1 MILKNF
7 RILAIL
13 TYPLPHWTT
22 PARVYKHAEF
32 LRFHKIEVMPMVD
45 LTTKT
50 IQRIFHRQV
59 QELTQR
65 TIMSKEDT
73 FDYQLSGGWLQ

>member
-1 MILKNF
+1 MVKASHF
-7 RILAIL
+7 M
-13 TYPLPHWTT
+13 HWTT
-22 PARVYKHAEF
+22 PARLFKQAKF
-32 LRFHKIEVMPMVD
+32 LRFIKIEVMPMVD

-50 IQRIFHRQV
+50 IQRIFHKQV

-73 FDYQLSGGWLQ
+73 FDYQLSGGWIR

>member
-1 MILKNF
+1 M
-7 RILAIL
+7 
-13 TYPLPHWTT
+13 HWTT
-22 PARVYKHAEF
+22 PARLYKQAEF
-32 LRFHKIEVMPMVD
+32 LRFHKTEVIAMVD

-73 FDYQLSGGWLQ
+73 FDYQLSGGWIQ

>member
-1 MILKNF
+1 M
-7 RILAIL
+7 
-13 TYPLPHWTT
+13 HWTT
-22 PARVYKHAEF
+22 SARLYKQPHA
-32 LRFHKIEVMPMVD
+32 LVLIKTEVIPMVD

-65 TIMSKEDT
+65 TVMSKEDT
-73 FDYQLSGGWLQ
+73 FDYQLSGGWL

>member
-1 MILKNF
+1 
-7 RILAIL
+7 
-13 TYPLPHWTT
+13 
-22 PARVYKHAEF
+22 
-32 LRFHKIEVMPMVD
+32 MVD

-50 IQRIFHRQV
+50 IQRLFNRQV

-73 FDYQLSGGWLQ
+73 FDYQLSGGWIQ

>member
-1 MILKNF
+1 
-7 RILAIL
+7 
-13 TYPLPHWTT
+13 
-22 PARVYKHAEF
+22 
-32 LRFHKIEVMPMVD
+32 MVD

-65 TIMSKEDT
+65 TIMSKEET
-73 FDYQLSGGWLQ
+73 FDYQLSGGWIQ